1 MLLSDQK
8 LEDVVCTLQQLLSCC
23 ESFKN
28 NSKTSDAR
36 AKLEQVITVLLLLLV
51 VVDVGVCLFV
61 VVVVFLFLFFF
72 NQ

>member
-36 AKLEQVITVLLLLLV
+36 AKLEQVNTVVLLV
-51 VVDVGVCLFV
+51 VVLVVVVVCLFV
-61 VVVVFLFLFFF
+61 VFVLILINNDV
-72 NQ
+72 